1 MEDYA
6 EYVRELAQRASQLEE
21 RDQELLAWLL
31 DYLEIHPEP
40 LRQEPDPED

>member
-1 MEDYA
+1 MD
-6 EYVRELAQRASQLEE
+6 EYPEYIMELARRASQLEE
-21 RDQELLAWLL
+21 QDQELLAWLL